1 MSKDRTTSLL
11 AASLCAVIVLASGC
25 ASRGIPLTASAKKT
39 TAKDL
44 EMKYSMARAHEQEGK
59 LAEAHQ
65 MYESIYQTDPER
77 PDVCHRLGVVKVRIG
92 ETAEGIT
99 YLMEADALSPKNSK
113 IKSDL
118 GYAHILQ
125 GEFDIAEEFLRES
138 LNLNPADMKSVNN
151 LALAVGHQGRMDES
165 YTIYRSV
172 MSDAEAHANIGFVY
186 SEQGNAEM
194 AMRHYDIALDKDPS
208 LKSAAEALVQMNE
221 IQTQVIASQKKA
233 NESGIQLTNG
243 EM

>member
-77 PDVCHRLGVVKVRIG
+77 ADVCHRLGVVKVRIG

>member
-1 MSKDRTTSLL
+1 MSKDRTKSLL
-11 AASLCAVIVLASGC
+11 AASLCAAIVLASGC
-25 ASRGIPLTASAKKT
+25 ASKGIPLTASAKKS
-39 TAKDL
+39 TAKELD
-44 EMKYSMARAHEQEGK
+44 MQYSMARAHEQEGK

-65 MYESIYQTDPER
+65 LYESIYQAN
-77 PDVCHRLGVVKVRIG
+77 PDSSEVCHRLGVVKVRIG
-92 ETAEGIT
+92 KTTEGIT
-99 YLMEADALSPKNSK
+99 YLMEADALSPNDAK

-125 GEFDIAEEFLRES
+125 GEFDIAEGFLRDS
-138 LNLNPADMKSVNN
+138 LNLNPTDMRSVNN
-151 LALAVGHQGRMDES
+151 LALSVGHQGRMEES
-165 YTIYRSV
+165 FTIYRSV

-221 IQTQVIASQKKA
+221 IQTQVIASQKKM